1 MNYIWNLEQQVT
13 LLLFFNEYVVHNVI
27 WWKERM
33 QLLSLFTLPQAQNV
47 VVLFKR
53 FNFIYSSP
61 SNINAFNM
69 YIKQFIKVFFWAHYF
84 CCGSLTVQY
93 LKKYC
98 MIFQTKPE
106 IYGNRYLLT
115 VNKIVVVLLVWMN
128 VVISI

>member
-1 MNYIWNLEQQVT
+1 MWLYYLKDLT
-13 LLLFFNEYVVHNVI
+13 LFILLHPI
-27 WWKERM
+27 LM
-33 QLLSLFTLPQAQNV
+33 LSIL
-47 VVLFKR
+47 
-53 FNFIYSSP
+53 
-61 SNINAFNM
+61 M

-115 VNKIVVVLLVWMN
+115 VNKIVVVFTCLNECCNKYLIYFNALTAINVCLLFLARQDFQGIN
-128 VVISI
+128 LK

>member
-1 MNYIWNLEQQVT
+1 
-13 LLLFFNEYVVHNVI
+13 
-27 WWKERM
+27 M

-69 YIKQFIKVFFWAHYF
+69 YIKQFIKVFFWAYYF
-84 CCGSLTVQY
+84 CCGSLMVQY

-115 VNKIVVVLLVWMN
+115 VNKIVAVLLV
-128 VVISI
+128 